1 VVIADKVIV
10 RLDFRLAKLKGD
22 RTMTDIRSLEQT
34 LLENLPWNK
43 ARIKFV
49 ARFLLALY
57 AVQTVNLSI
66 LAAAFSGSA
75 NFDSNNTR
83 LQRFLRQFEM
93 PYAELAE
100 FVVKMLG
107 LPEPYTLALDRTN
120 WKVGVIDLNILML
133 SVVYRGIGVPV
144 VWIVLPKAGNS
155 NTSERT
161 TVMEI
166 FLDLFGAQKIA
177 FLLGDREFVGREWF
191 RFLKRH
197 RIKFQ
202 MRLHKNTL
210 VRNGRG
216 QYAHAWRLFCRTRIN
231 CPLVIPEARK
241 MWGMELYLSGCR
253 LKDGE
258 YLILVSSEFYERP
271 HEQYK
276 NRWGI
281 ESLFGALKSRGF
293 NLEDTHLKDSE
304 RLSRLLALLALA
316 FTWAFVVGL
325 WQASV
330 KELKLKKH
338 GHPPKSI
345 FRRGLNILCRLVT
358 NFERFDVAVWRK
370 VIKLLSCS

>member
-1 VVIADKVIV
+1 
-10 RLDFRLAKLKGD
+10 
-22 RTMTDIRSLEQT
+22 MTDIRSLEQT

-57 AVQTVNLSI
+57 AVQTINLSI
-66 LAAAFSGSA
+66 LANAFSGSA
-75 NFDSNNTR
+75 QIESNYKR
-83 LQRFLRQFEM
+83 LQRFLRQFEL

-100 FVVKMLG
+100 FVIRLLG
-107 LPEPYTLALDRTN
+107 VPGPYTLALDRTN
-120 WKVGVIDLNILML
+120 WKVGVVDLNILML
-133 SVVYRGIGVPV
+133 SIVYRGVGVPV
-144 VWIVLPKAGNS
+144 VWIVLSKAGNS
-155 NTSERT
+155 DTSERT
-161 TVMEI
+161 TVIEI
-166 FLDLFGAQKIA
+166 FLDLFGAHTIA
-177 FLLGDREFVGREWF
+177 CLLGDREFVGREWF
-191 RFLKRH
+191 RFLKFH

-202 MRLHKNTL
+202 MRLHRDTL

-216 QYAHAWRLFCRTRIN
+216 QYVHAWRLFCRTRIN

-253 LKDGE
+253 LKNGE
-258 YLILVSSEFYERP
+258 YLILVSADFCEKP
-271 HEQYK
+271 HEQYRK
-276 NRWGI
+276 RWGI
-281 ESLFGALKSRGF
+281 ETLFGALKSRGF
-293 NLEDTHLKDSE
+293 NLEDTHLKDAE

-338 GHPPKSI
+338 GYPPKSI
-345 FRRGLNILCRLVT
+345 FRRGLNILRRLVT

-370 VIKLLSCS
+370 VIKLLMI

>member
-1 VVIADKVIV
+1 
-10 RLDFRLAKLKGD
+10 
-22 RTMTDIRSLEQT
+22 MTDIRSLERT
-34 LLENLPWNK
+34 LLDNLPWNK

-57 AVQTVNLSI
+57 AVRTVNLSI
-66 LAAAFSGSA
+66 LATALSGHA
-75 NFDSNNTR
+75 KEESNYKR
-83 LQRFLRQFEM
+83 LQRFLREFEM
-93 PYAELAE
+93 PYAELAL
-100 FVVKMLG
+100 FIVKLLG
-107 LPEPYTLALDRTN
+107 VPGPYTLALDRTN
-120 WKVGVIDLNILML
+120 WKVGAVDLNILML
-133 SVVYRGIGVPV
+133 SIVYRGVGIPV
-144 VWIVLPKAGNS
+144 VWTVLSKAGNS
-155 NTSERT
+155 DTRERT
-161 TVMEI
+161 TVIEI
-166 FLDLFGAQKIA
+166 FLDLFGAQNIA
-177 FLLGDREFVGREWF
+177 CLLGDREFVGREWF

-216 QYAHAWRLFCRTRIN
+216 QYAPAWRLFCRTRIN
-231 CPLVIPEARK
+231 CPLVIPEVRK
-241 MWGMELYLSGCR
+241 MWSMELYLSGCR

-258 YLILVSSEFYERP
+258 YLILVSSEFCERP

-276 NRWGI
+276 KRWGI

-338 GHPPKSI
+338 GYPPKSI

>member
-1 VVIADKVIV
+1 
-10 RLDFRLAKLKGD
+10 
-22 RTMTDIRSLEQT
+22 MTDIRSLERT
-34 LLENLPWNK
+34 LLDNLPWNK

-57 AVQTVNLSI
+57 AMRTVNLSI
-66 LAAAFSGSA
+66 LATAFSGHA
-75 NFDSNNTR
+75 KEESNYKR
-83 LQRFLRQFEM
+83 LQRFLREFEM
-93 PYAELAE
+93 PYAELAL
-100 FVVKMLG
+100 FIVKLLG
-107 LPEPYTLALDRTN
+107 VPGPYTLALDRTN
-120 WKVGVIDLNILML
+120 WKVGAVDLNILML
-133 SVVYRGIGVPV
+133 SIVYRGVGIPV
-144 VWIVLPKAGNS
+144 VWTVLSKAGNS
-155 NTSERT
+155 DTSERT
-161 TVMEI
+161 TVIEI
-166 FLDLFGAQKIA
+166 FIDLFGAQNIA
-177 FLLGDREFVGREWF
+177 SLLGDREFVGREWF

-210 VRNGRG
+210 VCNGRG
-216 QYAHAWRLFCRTRIN
+216 QYVQAWRLFCRTRIN

-241 MWGMELYLSGCR
+241 MWGLELYLSGCR

-258 YLILVSSEFYERP
+258 YLILVSSEFCEKP

-304 RLSRLLALLALA
+304 RLSRLLGLLALA

-325 WQASV
+325 WQARV

-338 GHPPKSI
+338 GYPPKSI
-345 FRRGLNILCRLVT
+345 FRRGLDILCRLAT
-358 NFERFDVAVWRK
+358 NFGHFDVAVWRK

>member
-1 VVIADKVIV
+1 
-10 RLDFRLAKLKGD
+10 
-22 RTMTDIRSLEQT
+22 MTDIRSLEQT

-66 LAAAFSGSA
+66 LANAFSGSA
-75 NFDSNNTR
+75 QIESNYKR

-100 FVVKMLG
+100 FVVRLLD
-107 LPEPYTLALDRTN
+107 LPGPYTLALDRTN
-120 WKVGVIDLNILML
+120 WKVGVVDLNILML
-133 SVVYRGIGVPV
+133 SIVYRGVGVPV
-144 VWIVLPKAGNS
+144 VWMVLPKAGNS
-155 NTSERT
+155 DTGERM

-166 FLDLFGAQKIA
+166 FLDLFGAQNIA
-177 FLLGDREFVGREWF
+177 YLLGDREFVGREWF
-191 RFLKRH
+191 GFLKRH

-202 MRLHKNTL
+202 MRLHRDTL

-216 QYAHAWRLFCRTRIN
+216 QYVQAWRLFCRTRIN
-231 CPLVIPEARK
+231 CPLVIPEARR
-241 MWGMELYLSGCR
+241 MWAMELYLSGCR
-253 LKDGE
+253 LKNGE
-258 YLILVSSEFYERP
+258 YLILVSPEFCEKP
-271 HEQYK
+271 QQEYK
-276 NRWGI
+276 KRWGI
-281 ESLFGALKSRGF
+281 ETLFGALKSRGF
-293 NLEDTHLKDSE
+293 NLEDTHVQDSE

-338 GHPPKSI
+338 GYPPKSI

-358 NFERFDVAVWRK
+358 NLEHFDVVVWRK